1 MFSDVPNPAIL
12 LRWFIFPKLV
22 KLWLNPGAEKTP
34 LIWYF
39 DLSNHIKAIFLFLF
53 FVSAKTLL
61 KEPKSQWWQWSP
73 PLPFLF
79 GQNIPCDVAQT
90 SEDFIGPGIKL
101 AGSLTHPTTG
111 GAMKPLRRWFRSTT
125 WPQDFF
131 LILFFCFILWSVW
144 FRAVD
149 VCSFQLAFYLNSFPA
164 LVAVKTLSFIAPQ
177 GTEMENLPKMKRV
190 SIFVCSRFMKYQTW

>member
-12 LRWFIFPKLV
+12 LHWFISPKLV

-90 SEDFIGPGIKL
+90 SEDFIGPGIKIGWQPHPSHHWRSNEAIETL
-101 AGSLTHPTTG
+101 VQIFDLTAGLF
-111 GAMKPLRRWFRSTT
+111 L
-125 WPQDFF
+125 DFIF
-131 LILFFCFILWSVW
+131 LFCFMKCLVPRGGCLFVSVG
-144 FRAVD
+144 FL
-149 VCSFQLAFYLNSFPA
+149 FKLFP
-164 LVAVKTLSFIAPQ
+164 
-177 GTEMENLPKMKRV
+177 
-190 SIFVCSRFMKYQTW
+190 CSRCC

>member
-12 LRWFIFPKLV
+12 LRWFISPKLV

-90 SEDFIGPGIKL
+90 SEDFIGPGIKIGWQPHPSHHWRSNEAIETL
-101 AGSLTHPTTG
+101 VLRDLRLDRRTFSLFYFSVLFYEVFGSS
-111 GAMKPLRRWFRSTT
+111 RWMSVRFT
-125 WPQDFF
+125 W
-131 LILFFCFILWSVW
+131 LFI
-144 FRAVD
+144 
-149 VCSFQLAFYLNSFPA
+149 
-164 LVAVKTLSFIAPQ
+164 
-177 GTEMENLPKMKRV
+177 
-190 SIFVCSRFMKYQTW
+190 